1 MLDILY
7 VGGERKDTSVIKDLP
22 VTLDHVQN
30 GMIALS
36 ALRTEQYDGIVIHDN
51 LPMLTPNR
59 LVKEIRGLNRHIPI
73 FNLIESE
80 SRRSEIFDDLGN
92 GATFYFE
99 PQTQN
104 LDLMLEMI
112 LMGKQYYDFIA
123 ELSPVDRQFFHQ
135 AGNGNIIGIS
145 EQMINL
151 FRLITQIRKK
161 DVTTILYGDSGT
173 GKNLIAHCL
182 HNNSLKKNNPF
193 ISVNCPAIP
202 KELLESE
209 LFGHTKGSF
218 TGADSDKEGKF
229 QAANS
234 GTIFLDEIGDM
245 DLGLQAKIL
254 RVLESGEVEKVGSN
268 KTINVN
274 VRIIS
279 ATNQNLPEMVEKKD
293 FRQDLYHRINVFPI
307 TIPSLKDHPGDIP
320 LISYS
325 ILKGLCEKHSSSVN
339 YITADSLALL
349 KEYNWP
355 GNVRELENVLE
366 RALLTSIDNEITLA
380 DVEPLIELSG
390 KPELETSTLEI
401 KDTQDSQE
409 AVQENPD
416 ASHHQ
421 SYSQDIAE
429 PIEKEATVLKSLKEL
444 EIEAIQKTLKH
455 TDNNMS
461 KASKIL
467 GISRMTLYR
476 KIDSYGLNSDEQ

>member
-80 SRRSEIFDDLGN
+80 PRRSEIFDDLGN

-123 ELSPVDRQFFHQ
+123 ELSPVDRQFFHH

-173 GKNLIAHCL
+173 GKNLIAHSL

-325 ILKGLCEKHSSSVN
+325 ILKNLCEKHSSSVN

-380 DVEPLIELSG
+380 DVGPLIELSG
-390 KPELETSTLEI
+390 KPELETPTLEI
-401 KDTQDSQE
+401 KDNQDSQE
-409 AVQENPD
+409 TVQENPD

-421 SYSQDIAE
+421 YYSKDIAE
-429 PIEKEATVLKSLKEL
+429 PIKKEETVLKSLKEL

-476 KIDSYGLNSDEQ
+476 KIDSYGLNSDE